1 MTSGLKFKTCLE
13 KSSTTFT
20 KITQKTT
27 SNVTNLPKKITLF
40 EPMTE
45 TVNVLAHIKE
55 LKDTWRKQNFKFTKD
70 QQLQMDMLMQ
80 ARRERVE
87 YFYEENLVW
96 KGPYQSMKKIRG
108 LEDVEEE
115 EDG

>member
-1 MTSGLKFKTCLE
+1 M
-13 KSSTTFT
+13 
-20 KITQKTT
+20 
-27 SNVTNLPKKITLF
+27 PKKITLF

-87 YFYEENLVW
+87 YFYEEKLVW

-115 EDG
+115 EEDG